1 MSSRVDLRLRFW
13 RRLSVGAFFILGG
26 INMEVSTEMY
36 AKLFNGITDVEKELS
51 DIVERLKEL
60 QIEVEKIYMD
70 NKKTDM

>member
-1 MSSRVDLRLRFW
+1 
-13 RRLSVGAFFILGG
+13 
-26 INMEVSTEMY
+26 MEVSTEMY